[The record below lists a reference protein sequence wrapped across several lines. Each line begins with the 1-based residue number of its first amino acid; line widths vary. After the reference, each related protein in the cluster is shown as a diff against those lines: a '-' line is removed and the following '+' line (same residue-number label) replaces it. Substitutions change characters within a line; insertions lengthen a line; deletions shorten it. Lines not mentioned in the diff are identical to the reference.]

1 MLVLSVKAAEPC
13 QPARWVKTMARRLT
27 RFATILGFLF
37 LAYGIGWLA
46 IWNEGAQADS
56 GLEWLSSE
64 LSPPFDARLM
74 VLTGLFLLLASG
86 ISWLIRKLLTGRSSM
101 VSRP

>member
-46 IWNEGAQADS
+46 IWNEGLKPIPVWN
-56 GLEWLSSE
+56 GYL
-64 LSPPFDARLM
+64 
-74 VLTGLFLLLASG
+74 
-86 ISWLIRKLLTGRSSM
+86 RS
-101 VSRP
+101 